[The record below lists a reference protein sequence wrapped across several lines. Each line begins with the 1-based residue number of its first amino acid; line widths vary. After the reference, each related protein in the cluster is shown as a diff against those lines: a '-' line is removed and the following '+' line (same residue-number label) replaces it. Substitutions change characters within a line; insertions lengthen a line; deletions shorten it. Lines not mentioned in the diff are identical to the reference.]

1 MNYNFDLVKYFT
13 HASVGFA
20 VYSAYDVFVEGK
32 DFQNYAVYDGG
43 SFALAS
49 ILSLW
54 SADLIGGI
62 WSGYDKNSIQ
72 GMIGKPMMT
81 GIFYM
86 YLYDYMVRP
95 NNQRENTRGG
105 TELFLMGGLADV
117 ITNYLENP
125 LSSLFGYRNY

>member
-20 VYSAYDVFVEGK
+20 VFSAYDVFIEGK
-32 DFQNYAVYDGG
+32 DFQNYAVQDAGA
-43 SFALAS
+43 FALAS
-49 ILSLW
+49 IGSLW
-54 SADLIGGI
+54 TADLLNGV
-62 WSGYDKNSIQ
+62 WSYNKDSIQ
-72 GMIGKPMMT
+72 GMIGKPLLT

-95 NNQRENTRGG
+95 NNQRVSSRSGSEA
-105 TELFLMGGLADV
+105 FVMGGLAEV

>member
-1 MNYNFDLVKYFT
+1 MNQFDLVKYFT
-13 HASVGFA
+13 HASVSFA

-32 DFQNYAVYDGG
+32 DFQNYAVQDGG
-43 SFALAS
+43 AFALAS
-49 ILSLW
+49 IGSLW
-54 SADLIGGI
+54 TADLLNGF
-62 WSGYDKNSIQ
+62 WNYNKDSIQ
-72 GMIGKPMMT
+72 GMIGKPMLT